1 MVMLKNKKA
10 NITPV
15 YDIKSNRA
23 IHQLKKYDSRLFFVK
38 NKN

>member
-1 MVMLKNKKA
+1 MLKNKKT

-15 YDIKSNRA
+15 YDINSNRA
-23 IHQLKKYDSRLFFVK
+23 IHQLKKNESRLFFVK